1 MESGKEEKPRYLCP
15 RCGKRGYLEFRRSA
29 SGQVYVYMHHQKS
42 VGGKRTHTSCYL
54 GSEAYKYV
62 EKFNELALRG
72 LHDRE
77 RFYEYA
83 LRVIDQLTVDQL
95 ERLREHINRRL
106 GA

>member
-1 MESGKEEKPRYLCP
+1 VVKAKWKAEKRKSPVTYALDADGKAIWNL
-15 RCGKRGYLEFRRSA
+15 GGML
-29 SGQVYVYMHHQKS
+29 VDKS
-42 VGGKRTHTSCYL
+42 TFIYITR
-54 GSEAYKYV
+54 
-62 EKFNELALRG
+62 NELALRG
-72 LHDRE
+72 LHDKE